1 MEICKHKENCG
12 GCIYQGIEY
21 EEQVT
26 LKGIEVLKQMQ
37 EKGVDLSGIKNLES
51 ITMQPYNIIT
61 PALDV
66 YRYRNKMEYTFGDFV
81 KDGEMTLGM
90 HQKGRFMSIVT
101 VDECQLVD
109 EDFNIV
115 LRETL
120 QFCKKRGYSFYNKKS
135 HNGLLRNLIVRKG
148 ERTKELLINIVTSS
162 QGEFDAQG
170 YCETL
175 KALPLDNSIVGVLQ
189 TINENIA
196 DAVNCDELRVLYGR
210 DYYMEKI
217 MGLEFEVSAFS
228 FFQTNVPAAE
238 RLYKEAISMIDEV
251 KDKVVFDL
259 FCGTG
264 TITQS
269 VAAMGAKKAIGIE
282 LIEEAVDAAKANAD
296 RNNLK
301 NCEFMA
307 GDVFKILDT
316 VEEKPDVIIVD
327 PPRMGILPKAV
338 DKILAYKTEQILYI
352 SCNPKTL
359 AENLKYMQDYGYK
372 AVKIKAYDNFPM
384 TKHVETVV
392 LMCASSEAGKC

>member
-120 QFCKKRGYSFYNKKS
+120 QFCKKRGYAFYNKKS

-228 FFQTNVPAAE
+228 FFQT
-238 RLYKEAISMIDEV
+238 
-251 KDKVVFDL
+251 
-259 FCGTG
+259 
-264 TITQS
+264 
-269 VAAMGAKKAIGIE
+269 
-282 LIEEAVDAAKANAD
+282 
-296 RNNLK
+296 
-301 NCEFMA
+301 
-307 GDVFKILDT
+307 
-316 VEEKPDVIIVD
+316 
-327 PPRMGILPKAV
+327 
-338 DKILAYKTEQILYI
+338 
-352 SCNPKTL
+352 
-359 AENLKYMQDYGYK
+359 
-372 AVKIKAYDNFPM
+372 
-384 TKHVETVV
+384 
-392 LMCASSEAGKC
+392 